1 MAQNTINVGL
11 LQLKTSLQQQQKIAV
26 VLYLPDKWMSIVLLP
41 WKLIITGPVA
51 LETARQPLAISKN

>member
-1 MAQNTINVGL
+1 MAQNTINMGL